1 MKGRRYL
8 VFFVLACYQLVAVS
22 CGEQTSKIVEGAKVV
37 ACGSAAI
44 SDARVVQGVPFLNGA
59 APLGAVAIYDIGGGC
74 VLFQMMSG
82 AYCFSW
88 MDMATGETH
97 GLIQR
102 GRGPD
107 EMIEAGFSGYRVN
120 GKGETEIAVYSLSM
134 EEIMYINL

>member
-1 MKGRRYL
+1 MATIAMSC
-8 VFFVLACYQLVAVS
+8 FQLVAVS

-37 ACGSAAI
+37 ACGSAAT
-44 SDARVVQGVPFLNGA
+44 SEARSVQGVPFPTGNV
-59 APLGAVAIYDIGGGC
+59 PLGAVAIYDIGGGC
-74 VLFQMMSG
+74 ALLQMMSG
-82 AYCFSW
+82 VQCFTW
-88 MDMATGETH
+88 MEMATGETH

-134 EEIMYINL
+134 EERS